1 MVSCCRHGADT
12 IVTSWET
19 AGDSRG
25 EETCTVTSIVDTL
38 EESEGNWVWCSSGSQ
53 VVTKSLDGNV
63 SVANDD
69 PVLQR
74 LRSSVVG
81 NIRVGER
88 SSCDIC
94 DLELNVEGLIGWQIL
109 AWLRVQDDGG
119 DHVGLCGEITHN
131 NTVARSGL
139 DLETIGQGLSGT
151 EVDEV
156 GRVSGRGSFLGIN
169 TDGSMETIRLRS
181 GLNVGRV
188 KLENSRVVGL
198 TAIVLSEGWRA
209 QASTHG
215 QGRNDA
221 VVKHVDGGK

>member
-1 MVSCCRHGADT
+1 MVRCGRHGADT

-19 AGDSRG
+19 TGDSCG
-25 EETCTVTSIVDTL
+25 EEALTVTSIVDAL
-38 EESEGNWVWCSSGSQ
+38 EESEGDWVWCSSGSQ
-53 VVTKSLDGNV
+53 VITKSLNGNV
-63 SVANDD
+63 SMANDD
-69 PVLQR
+69 SVVQR

-81 NIRVGER
+81 NIGVGKR
-88 SSCDIC
+88 SSCEIC

-109 AWLRVQDDGG
+109 AWLRVQDDGR
-119 DHVGLCGEITHN
+119 DHVGLCRDITHN
-131 NTVARSGL
+131 DTVARSGL

-151 EVDEV
+151 EIDEV
-156 GRVSGRGSFLGIN
+156 GSVSGRGSFKGRDA
-169 TDGSMETIRLRS
+169 DGSFETIGLRS

-188 KLENSRVVGL
+188 KLKNSRVVGL

-221 VVKHVDGGK
+221 GVKHVDGGK